1 MNTNSTAEKNLE
13 RHIPSLI
20 SLWRQNGKSSPL
32 SSLELSSV
40 SSSLLSLQ
48 RGLTGNRQLAG
59 AGYMENDSLFGA
71 YLLYYWPVSYMQI
84 SYASSFAKESFKLIA
99 QKAAHQKQPVKIL
112 DLGSGPAPASCAL
125 LDLLLPEYCADT
137 FQADLTLADSSAKA
151 LSLAEKLIKKE
162 FPSVCIQTNVC
173 DFEKTQ
179 PSSDVQYDIIVMS
192 HALNELWKDKKD
204 CIELRKSFLAE
215 AVLSLRDGG
224 ILFLCE
230 PALLQTSRNLIALRD
245 SLLSENLRI
254 IAPCPHVFRKIDD
267 ISSPCCPALAAGA
280 SHTCHAELPWI
291 PAEPVASI
299 AKKAGL
305 DRESV
310 KMTFFIFGKDKNAP
324 QAKSKDGQLAGRVVS
339 EGMLNKSGRIRFLL
353 CNGSE
358 RIPLS
363 AKSGDAYAK
372 QIGFFN
378 LKRYDFITVTKPE
391 CRNQGGPNNSAEHV
405 SYGIGAETQLTVQQ

>member
-13 RHIPSLI
+13 RHISSLI

-32 SSLELSSV
+32 SANELSSV

-59 AGYMENDSLFGA
+59 AGYMQNDSLLGA

-99 QKAAHQKQPVKIL
+99 QKAAHQKQSVRIL

-125 LDLLLPEYCADT
+125 LDLLLSECCADT

-162 FPSVCIQTNVC
+162 FPSVCVQTNVC
-173 DFEKTQ
+173 DFEKTH
-179 PSSDVQYDIIVMS
+179 PSEAQYDIIVMS
-192 HALNELWKDKKD
+192 HALNELWKDKKN
-204 CIELRKSFLAE
+204 CIALRKSFLDRF
-215 AVLSLRDGG
+215 VLSLRDGG

-254 IAPCPHVFRKIDD
+254 IAPCPHVFRKTDD

-291 PAEPVASI
+291 PTEPVASI

-324 QAKSKDGQLAGRVVS
+324 QLKSNGGQFAGRVVS

-363 AKSGDAYAK
+363 AKNGDAYAK

-391 CRNQGGPNNSAEHV
+391 CRNQADPNTSSEHA